1 MNVPTSRELELE
13 TLCRQRDK
21 QIHALKD
28 EVNTLRQYLAKQPG
42 PSTSEAFSL
51 PPTWLSFLHPLI
63 RSAAESQMPQPGSAS
78 ASSKSVTTAL
88 IQRVKLLQDEN
99 DELYNM
105 LRHGEVGKLHEELA
119 ALRKV
124 VARLETAL
132 SESHN
137 VINSLSTELNASYET
152 IHAFGAARDH
162 ETEPSASPQRKPKRE
177 STSQSPAPS
186 QYSLSNPSSSTH
198 ATSQARAPPTG
209 PRAHKKPRLG
219 GPEDAHSPPAKVP
232 SNREHSPRKETQRS
246 TDGRHE
252 NHRSTNGASS
262 NPTSGKVKMEV
273 DDAMPTRPRSSSRT
287 HDRTRPRDRERERD
301 AGRDRDRG
309 RHNERDRTRDRGH
322 KNGVTRRGHHS
333 GHTDSTSQDTN
344 TIALGFCLAVV
355 FAIHNIARRNCIS
368 ITNISGNGM

>member
-1 MNVPTSRELELE
+1 
-13 TLCRQRDK
+13 
-21 QIHALKD
+21 
-28 EVNTLRQYLAKQPG
+28 
-42 PSTSEAFSL
+42 
-51 PPTWLSFLHPLI
+51 
-63 RSAAESQMPQPGSAS
+63 MPQPGSAS

-132 SESHN
+132 SGTSQRFCIEYFTPLIRSGPLPSQNRTMLSTLYRKCPCTAPSEPDVN
-137 VINSLSTELNASYET
+137 VTPRCRTELNASYET

-219 GPEDAHSPPAKVP
+219 GPEDAHSPSSKVP

-252 NHRSTNGASS
+252 NHRSTNSASS

-273 DDAMPTRPRSSSRT
+273 DDAMPTRPRSPSRT
-287 HDRTRPRDRERERD
+287 HERTRPRDRERERD
-301 AGRDRDRG
+301 TGRERDRG

-333 GHTDSTSQDTN
+333 GHTDSNSQDTN
-344 TIALGFCLAVV
+344 SGRDRRLVERLGLQ
-355 FAIHNIARRNCIS
+355 
-368 ITNISGNGM
+368 

>member
-99 DELYNM
+99 DELYSM

-186 QYSLSNPSSSTH
+186 QYSLS
-198 ATSQARAPPTG
+198 

-219 GPEDAHSPPAKVP
+219 GPEDAHSPSSKVP
-232 SNREHSPRKETQRS
+232 SNRERSPRKETQRS

-252 NHRSTNGASS
+252 NHRSTNSASS

-273 DDAMPTRPRSSSRT
+273 DDAMPTRPRSPSRT
-287 HDRTRPRDRERERD
+287 HERTRPRDRERERD
-301 AGRDRDRG
+301 TGRERDRG

-333 GHTDSTSQDTN
+333 GHTDSNSQDTN
-344 TIALGFCLAVV
+344 SGRDRRLVERLGLQ
-355 FAIHNIARRNCIS
+355 
-368 ITNISGNGM
+368 